1 MKNLIKLL
9 LILTLFSCSEKN
21 NFNKDGF
28 YVNGEFHP
36 TPYGYYSIDDSSQ
49 YSFYFLSHDA
59 YKLKSVE
66 LDFISIHEVEPFL
79 GINGVYEFDIT
90 VNEFDRDIRMIGYVF
105 DCPIDREG
113 NHECDG
119 AMLDYATLDISIE
132 FGIFYYG
139 YSDTDTL
146 QGRFTGR
153 LKEL

>member
-1 MKNLIKLL
+1 
-9 LILTLFSCSEKN
+9 
-21 NFNKDGF
+21 
-28 YVNGEFHP
+28 
-36 TPYGYYSIDDSSQ
+36 
-49 YSFYFLSHDA
+49 
-59 YKLKSVE
+59 VE
-66 LDFISIHEVEPFL
+66 LDFISFHEVEPFL

-119 AMLDYATLDISIE
+119 DILDYATLDISIE

-146 QGRFTGR
+146 QGRFTGG